1 MLVEERIVTCKTEDL
16 TTEEVLLNLGPQHPS
31 THGVLRLVLTLRGET
46 VVRCEPV
53 VGYLHRGIEKI
64 MENRPYL
71 VGIRYVDQIDYL
83 AQMFCEHAFVMA
95 VEHLM
100 GLEVPR
106 RGQHLRVIADE
117 LHRIGSHLFWLG
129 SYVNDLGAATPM
141 LYCLRDREVICDH
154 FEALGGS
161 RFNVNYQRVG
171 GVLHDLPAGWL
182 QTLAP
187 FLKQLVRNLEELDH
201 LVTGNEIFIART
213 KNVGVVTKEAA
224 LGFGLCGPCLRGSG
238 IPFDVRSAHPY
249 EVYGELDFVPQTDL
263 PGDLFARYRVRV
275 AEMYESIRLV
285 ELAIAQLPAGPV
297 RARVPHI
304 IRPPK
309 GEVYVSVESARGEL
323 GVHLISDGTQYPY
336 RVKFRRPSFVNL
348 QIVSE
353 LLKGHR
359 MGDVIAILGSLDF
372 VLPEVDA

>member
-1 MLVEERIVTCKTEDL
+1 MLVEERIVTSKTAEL
-16 TTEEVLLNLGPQHPS
+16 TTEEVMLNLGPQHPS

-71 VGIRYVDQIDYL
+71 AGIRYADQIDYL
-83 AQMFCEHAFVMA
+83 SQMTCEHPFVLA
-95 VEHLM
+95 VERLM
-100 GLEVPR
+100 GVEVPR
-106 RGQHLRVIADE
+106 RGQYLRVIADE
-117 LHRIGSHLFWLG
+117 LHRIASHLFWLG
-129 SYVNDLGAATPM
+129 SYVNDLGAPTPI
-141 LYCLRDREVICDH
+141 LYCLRDREVILDH

-161 RFNVNYQRVG
+161 RFNVNFHRVG
-171 GVLHDLPAGWL
+171 GVLQDLPAGWL
-182 QTLAP
+182 QTLDP
-187 FLKQLVRNLEELDH
+187 FLKKLPRNLEEYDK
-201 LVTGNEIFIART
+201 LVTGNEIFLART
-213 KNVGVVTKEAA
+213 KNVGIISKEAA
-224 LGFGLCGPCLRGSG
+224 LGYGLCGPCLRGSG
-238 IPFDVRSAHPY
+238 IPFDVRIAHPY
-249 EVYGELDFVPQTDL
+249 EVYDELDFVAQTDV

-275 AEMYESIRLV
+275 AEMHESIRLV
-285 ELAIAQLPAGPV
+285 ERAIAQLPSGPV

-304 IRPPK
+304 VRPPK

-353 LLKGHR
+353 LLKGNR

-372 VLPEVDA
+372 VLPEVDG